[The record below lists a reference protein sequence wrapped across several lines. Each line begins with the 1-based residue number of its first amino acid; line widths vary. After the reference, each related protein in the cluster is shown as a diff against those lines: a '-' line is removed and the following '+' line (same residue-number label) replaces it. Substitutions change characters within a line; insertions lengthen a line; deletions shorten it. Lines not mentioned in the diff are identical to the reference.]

1 MKLRLFC
8 TAALTASSVHGA
20 TLITSTYGT
29 VSGADDNNQA
39 GPIHGVS
46 YKIITTGTYSNNG
59 GTAPNV
65 HALSATDGAATS
77 VEFQSL
83 TWQRSGSTTGVNT
96 GALYLGIFSGLTVDA
111 NGNVTSLGSFVG
123 ASTNTVS
130 ATTANQSMT
139 WSFNNVPLTVGAT
152 YQFVFITTNTPTLTS
167 EVSANALELNVPGG
181 TANLAETE
189 LVGGNASSVT
199 NRAAWE
205 PVFSMTYNAVPEP
218 AAALLGGVGI
228 LLLARRR
235 KI

>member
-1 MKLRLFC
+1 MKLQFLLAVLL
-8 TAALTASSVHGA
+8 AALPLQAA
-20 TLITSTYGT
+20 TLITSSYGT

-39 GPIHGVS
+39 GPIRGVS
-46 YKIITTGTYSNNG
+46 YKIVTTGTYTNNA

-65 HALSATDGAATS
+65 HALSATDGTATT

-83 TWQRSGSTTGVNT
+83 TWQRSGSATGINT
-96 GALYLGIFSGLTVDA
+96 SALYLGIFSGLTVDA
-111 NGNVTSLGSFVG
+111 SGNVTSIGSLVG

-152 YQFVFITTNTPTLTS
+152 YQFVFLTTNTPTLTS
-167 EVSANALELNVPGG
+167 HVSFNAVELNVPGG
-181 TANLAETE
+181 TANLSETE

-218 AAALLGGVGI
+218 ASALLGGMALI
-228 LLLARRR
+228 LLIGRRR
-235 KI
+235 